1 MRPTPR
7 EDDKHY
13 PMKYID
19 TTKLTGD
26 TWDNFS
32 RTLIDEFQAW
42 KFDDT
47 IEELAVLHA
56 PNNDDQT
63 AGREPV
69 HDYLII
75 RDRIDTLWD
84 NILAAIHVSMNISLP
99 MKKRSSQRNYHK
111 CDADLD
117 TENKIRRHT
126 AKVRALISH
135 VSNLSCGKRIKYLAL
150 NKESWRRKIAQYNND
165 YKAKIYHSHITDNS
179 HILSEENIF
188 STDWI
193 VKARSAVKHR
203 SRIDASHSRL
213 REAERINARIEQKFD
228 TFQANQTK
236 IINNSLDR
244 HKSKITIDR
253 IATTNIEGESHLE
266 TNPDNINRLAEE
278 HYGETTRARNTSYDR
293 LDDFWTNIY
302 QPKQHWTQH
311 FADMNEPITLDE
323 WLTILRE
330 VNSSSAAGPSG
341 ISYNLIKKF
350 PEEIHLVIIN
360 FVSLSLKLGIVPKQ
374 WRSSTI
380 CPIPK
385 PDAFN
390 YNLNNT
396 RPIALLDNIRKCATK
411 LVTARLGQIL
421 TRHQILKSPN
431 FCGLKGEDTSIP
443 LKIFNDIIE
452 DAKANKK
459 PLYAAT
465 QDLKKAY
472 DSLPLAGLRMA
483 LLRIDIPTNIVNWI
497 IDLFKHRSMR
507 IITEFGL
514 TNRITAG
521 DGIDQ
526 GDAISPLL
534 WRIFYDPLLVALAQD
549 ESNGYTLQV
558 DWPQD
563 LNCMTTQSRSITIL
577 VMAYMDDTV
586 FTNSSLTALQR
597 SIDLAATF
605 YTIND
610 IFING
615 KKTGFLVINDDS
627 PKDQISITIG
637 TDRVLVSP
645 TEHEIRY
652 LGCYFGPRRTTLYLK
667 KRLSS
672 AINDFVSATRSKI
685 LSVGHIVYLVN
696 RVLIPKLLY
705 VGQLATLSENE
716 WNSLFTPV
724 LKLVKQKLG
733 LASSFPTSAL
743 FHPDIVGLD
752 YPWKILCANQVAM
765 LAKYINGNSLASEIT
780 LIRLLSV
787 QLRAGIPTNILTY
800 NLDVLLLLKPIVRAT
815 LSLHTLIIGRQLNI
829 SLCQDPYDEQDWTL
843 PYNGTP
849 LIELFAE
856 IRKVHHFLT
865 FRQLARFPI
874 FWLEQILLPSG
885 RLISWNLYR
894 LLAGQSPKGRV
905 AKWYS
910 TLTKVI

>member
-1 MRPTPR
+1 
-7 EDDKHY
+7 
-13 PMKYID
+13 
-19 TTKLTGD
+19 
-26 TWDNFS
+26 
-32 RTLIDEFQAW
+32 
-42 KFDDT
+42 
-47 IEELAVLHA
+47 
-56 PNNDDQT
+56 
-63 AGREPV
+63 
-69 HDYLII
+69 
-75 RDRIDTLWD
+75 
-84 NILAAIHVSMNISLP
+84 

-111 CDADLD
+111 CGADLV
-117 TENKIRRHT
+117 TANKIRRHT
-126 AKVRALISH
+126 A
-135 VSNLSCGKRIKYLAL
+135 
-150 NKESWRRKIAQYNND
+150 
-165 YKAKIYHSHITDNS
+165 
-179 HILSEENIF
+179 
-188 STDWI
+188 
-193 VKARSAVKHR
+193 KARSAVKHR
-203 SRIDASHSRL
+203 SHIDASHSHL
-213 REAERINARIEQKFD
+213 REAERINARIEQKFN

-244 HKSKITIDR
+244 QKSKITIDR

-278 HYGETTRARNTSYDR
+278 HYGETTRARNTSYDK

-323 WLTILRE
+323 C
-330 VNSSSAAGPSG
+330 
-341 ISYNLIKKF
+341 YNLIKKF

-396 RPIALLDNIRKCATK
+396 RPIASLDNIWKCATK

-421 TRHQILKSPN
+421 TRHQILKGLN

-459 PLYAAT
+459 LLYATT

-472 DSLPLAGLRMA
+472 DSLPLASLRMA

-507 IITEFGL
+507 IITKFGL
-514 TNRITAG
+514 TNSIIAG

-558 DWPQD
+558 DWLQD
-563 LNCMTTQSRSITIL
+563 LNCMTTQSRSITIPM
-577 VMAYMDDTV
+577 MAYMDDTV

-597 SIDLAATF
+597 SIDLATTF

-627 PKDQISITIG
+627 PKDQIFITIG
-637 TDRVLVSP
+637 IDHVLVSP

-672 AINDFVSATRSKI
+672 AINDFVSATHSKI
-685 LSVGHIVYLVN
+685 LSVRHIVYLVN

-705 VGQLATLSENE
+705 VGQLATLSENK
-716 WNSLFTPV
+716 WNSLFTPI
-724 LKLVKQKLG
+724 LKLVKQKFG

-743 FHPDIVGLD
+743 FHLDIVGLD

-765 LAKYINGNSLASEIT
+765 FAKYIKGNSLASEIT
-780 LIRLLSV
+780 LIRFLSA

-815 LSLHTLIIGRQLNI
+815 LSLHTLIIG
-829 SLCQDPYDEQDWTL
+829 
-843 PYNGTP
+843 
-849 LIELFAE
+849 
-856 IRKVHHFLT
+856 
-865 FRQLARFPI
+865 
-874 FWLEQILLPSG
+874 
-885 RLISWNLYR
+885 
-894 LLAGQSPKGRV
+894 
-905 AKWYS
+905 
-910 TLTKVI
+910 